1 MQNITTIGKVAKKT
15 GRTSKGTNYVIQW
28 REFIGGLVLVIL
40 GIKIVIEHL
49 FFSVV

>member
-1 MQNITTIGKVAKKT
+1 MANIFGIKYKSKV
-15 GRTSKGTNYVIQW
+15 
-28 REFIGGLVLVIL
+28 EFIGGLVLVIL